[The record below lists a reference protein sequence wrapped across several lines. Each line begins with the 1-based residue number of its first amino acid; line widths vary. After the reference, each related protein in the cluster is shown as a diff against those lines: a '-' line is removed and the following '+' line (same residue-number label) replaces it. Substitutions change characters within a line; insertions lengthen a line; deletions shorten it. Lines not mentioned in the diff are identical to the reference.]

1 MNKQK
6 LEEIGDEF
14 VGLLK
19 EYAVESGKELTNDL
33 KEVRDYVA
41 SRMPHI
47 AAAVGEKGFA
57 EALKAERDKLLAVKT
72 MAQRHIAEAKRR
84 AEEKAKVEHFERN
97 RPSAERRAEQ
107 VRELLHNFA
116 DRKMA

>member
-57 EALKAERDKLLAVKT
+57 EALKAERDNIALVAAGRAIDRGDAFDARILGLAEGVVLV
-72 MAQRHIAEAKRR
+72 AS
-84 AEEKAKVEHFERN
+84 KALV
-97 RPSAERRAEQ
+97 ALA
-107 VRELLHNFA
+107 
-116 DRKMA
+116 